1 MNWSYIE
8 VQRARSKPNLSE
20 VPYPSS
26 ETNCTSCASRE
37 ISMDKDVIIFTDVLL
52 HKVTG
57 HGKTAVPTYMA
68 CCSSSSA
75 RATVCRARSAP
86 TTALCVTG
94 WDPEATLWMDAG
106 IGAPG

>member
-1 MNWSYIE
+1 
-8 VQRARSKPNLSE
+8 
-20 VPYPSS
+20 
-26 ETNCTSCASRE
+26 
-37 ISMDKDVIIFTDVLL
+37 MDKDVIIFTDVLL
-52 HKVTG
+52 HDVTG
-57 HGKTAVPTYMA
+57 HGKTAVPTYRPWPA
-68 CCSSSSA
+68 ARAQA